1 MSPRYVHLHL
11 HSEYSLTDSTIR
23 IAELVKRCAKQ
34 GMPAV
39 AITDQSNLFALVKF
53 FKACLKTGVKPIAGA
68 DLWLALPDQPPARI
82 SVLCQ
87 DYSGYLSLS
96 RLISRAWLQGHQDDR
111 VVVRPDWLRDH
122 ADGLILILGR
132 ESPLAHACH
141 NSGEAAGH
149 ALLRQFDRQFP
160 DRLYL
165 EVTRC
170 GRPGE
175 EDWEQ
180 QALVLAEQFQ
190 LPLIASN
197 DVRFLDRDDFE
208 AHEARVCIATGR
220 VLGDPKRPRDYS
232 AEQYLKSPEQMAEL
246 FADLPEALQNSVEL
260 AMRCNLELQLGTYY
274 LPEFPV
280 PEGHTLDSW
289 IRHCAHEG
297 LTERLA
303 RQPCAA
309 GHDEQSY
316 RQRLDIELEV
326 ILKMGFPGYFL
337 IVADFINWAKQND
350 IPVGP
355 GRGSGAGSLVAWA
368 LGITDLDPLPY
379 DLLFERFLNPER
391 VSMPDFD
398 IDFCMDRRDEVID
411 YVARKYG
418 RDHVS
423 QIITYGTMAA
433 KAVIRDCGRVL
444 GHPYGFV
451 DGIAKLIPMTLGICL
466 DDALG
471 RSEKAAKDRELCS
484 AELIQRYSEED
495 DVRELVDLA
504 LKLEDLTRNAGKHA
518 GGVVIGPKPLTEFCP
533 LFAEEGGK
541 NPVTQFD
548 KDDVE
553 AVGLVKFD
561 FLGLRT
567 LTIIDWAVKAINRRR
582 DSGFGIR
589 DSTKQAAQARVTA
602 REELPGSPH
611 AALANPESRIPNPER
626 LDITALP
633 LDDAATYKLF
643 ARGDTVAVF
652 QFESRGMREL
662 LKRAKPDR
670 FEDIIALAALFRPGP
685 LGSGMDREW
694 CDRKHGD
701 TEVSYPHPLLEPV
714 LSPTYGVIVYQEQ
727 VMQIA
732 QVLAGYSLGGAD
744 LLRRAMGKKKPEEMA
759 KERAK
764 FESGCAARGIPPEV
778 ATPIFDL
785 MEKFAEYGFNKSHS
799 AAYALVAYQ
808 TAWLKQHYPAEFMA
822 AVCSSD
828 MDNTDKVVGFLAE
841 VKALGLKVLPP
852 DVNHSNYMFEAVEDG
867 VLRYGL
873 GAVKGVGR
881 GAVESIVEQRQRG
894 GPYRDLLDFCQRVDA
909 GRLNKRVLEALILA
923 GALDALGP
931 NRASLL
937 LQLPEVL
944 RATEQLARDRAAG
957 QFDIFGGSATQP
969 IRLELP
975 ECAQAPLETL
985 LNGERETLGWY
996 LSGHPLDAW
1005 RELLD
1010 QIVGYRLDQLEKAYA
1025 DKRGARFEAAHVLL
1039 AGLVTA
1045 VRLRGDS
1052 QAFAAME
1059 DGHGRL
1065 EAAFF
1070 REACM
1075 SYRPLLTR
1083 DRILLVEG
1091 ALQEDEFNGGWSL
1104 RVKHAWDFRSE
1115 CARLARRLDLR
1126 IDARDPAVMP
1136 KLESLLAEY
1145 RPGQTPLRI
1154 DLTVPTARGSLDAN
1168 GRLGVRAEP
1177 ELLQRLRALPGI
1189 EAGRLLLTRPSAP
1202 QTQDSR
1208 QAG

>member
-1 MSPRYVHLHL
+1 
-11 HSEYSLTDSTIR
+11 
-23 IAELVKRCAKQ
+23 
-34 GMPAV
+34 
-39 AITDQSNLFALVKF
+39 
-53 FKACLKTGVKPIAGA
+53 
-68 DLWLALPDQPPARI
+68 
-82 SVLCQ
+82 
-87 DYSGYLSLS
+87 
-96 RLISRAWLQGHQDDR
+96 
-111 VVVRPDWLRDH
+111 
-122 ADGLILILGR
+122 
-132 ESPLAHACH
+132 
-141 NSGEAAGH
+141 
-149 ALLRQFDRQFP
+149 
-160 DRLYL
+160 
-165 EVTRC
+165 
-170 GRPGE
+170 
-175 EDWEQ
+175 
-180 QALVLAEQFQ
+180 
-190 LPLIASN
+190 
-197 DVRFLDRDDFE
+197 
-208 AHEARVCIATGR
+208 
-220 VLGDPKRPRDYS
+220 
-232 AEQYLKSPEQMAEL
+232 
-246 FADLPEALQNSVEL
+246 
-260 AMRCNLELQLGTYY
+260 
-274 LPEFPV
+274 
-280 PEGHTLDSW
+280 
-289 IRHCAHEG
+289 
-297 LTERLA
+297 
-303 RQPCAA
+303 
-309 GHDEQSY
+309 
-316 RQRLDIELEV
+316 
-326 ILKMGFPGYFL
+326 
-337 IVADFINWAKQND
+337 
-350 IPVGP
+350 
-355 GRGSGAGSLVAWA
+355 
-368 LGITDLDPLPY
+368 
-379 DLLFERFLNPER
+379 
-391 VSMPDFD
+391 
-398 IDFCMDRRDEVID
+398 
-411 YVARKYG
+411 
-418 RDHVS
+418 
-423 QIITYGTMAA
+423 
-433 KAVIRDCGRVL
+433 
-444 GHPYGFV
+444 
-451 DGIAKLIPMTLGICL
+451 
-466 DDALG
+466 
-471 RSEKAAKDRELCS
+471 
-484 AELIQRYSEED
+484 
-495 DVRELVDLA
+495 
-504 LKLEDLTRNAGKHA
+504 
-518 GGVVIGPKPLTEFCP
+518 
-533 LFAEEGGK
+533 
-541 NPVTQFD
+541 
-548 KDDVE
+548 
-553 AVGLVKFD
+553 
-561 FLGLRT
+561 
-567 LTIIDWAVKAINRRR
+567 
-582 DSGFGIR
+582 
-589 DSTKQAAQARVTA
+589 VTA